1 MPFKQLRGFV
11 AFLVTAALWSPAAWA
26 GTCEEE
32 YSHCYYLASLEMDER
47 ARDAKQN
54 DCDWEYWVC
63 TSQPTAS
70 AVAPLAEEERSIS
83 ARACGVGST
92 RLEG

>member
-1 MPFKQLRGFV
+1 MPFKRMCGFV
-11 AFLVTAALWSPAAWA
+11 AFLVTAAAWSPSAWA
-26 GTCEEE
+26 GTCEEA
-32 YSHCYYLASLEMDER
+32 YSYCYHLASLETDER

-70 AVAPLAEEERSIS
+70 PVAPLAEEERSSS
-83 ARACGVGST
+83 ARACGTGAAG
-92 RLEG
+92 LKG